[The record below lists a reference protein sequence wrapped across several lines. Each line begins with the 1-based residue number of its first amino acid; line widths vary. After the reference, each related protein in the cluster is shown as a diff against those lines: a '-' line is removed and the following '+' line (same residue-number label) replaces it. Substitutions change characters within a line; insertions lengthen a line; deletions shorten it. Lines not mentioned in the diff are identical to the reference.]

1 MKAFCFDRNPFIL
14 FKLSLSTFKLSQLP
28 GGGAFRSF
36 LLTSSSLL
44 TNSVKAMLVV
54 VTTGEDTFAAGEAE
68 AFGAGKAA
76 SAYQAAIVRRKQ
88 LMYAG

>member
-1 MKAFCFDRNPFIL
+1 
-14 FKLSLSTFKLSQLP
+14 
-28 GGGAFRSF
+28 
-36 LLTSSSLL
+36 
-44 TNSVKAMLVV
+44 MLVV

>member
-1 MKAFCFDRNPFIL
+1 MLVTLLFFSTSYFKHLNSANFLGAPF
-14 FKLSLSTFKLSQLP
+14 T
-28 GGGAFRSF
+28 SF